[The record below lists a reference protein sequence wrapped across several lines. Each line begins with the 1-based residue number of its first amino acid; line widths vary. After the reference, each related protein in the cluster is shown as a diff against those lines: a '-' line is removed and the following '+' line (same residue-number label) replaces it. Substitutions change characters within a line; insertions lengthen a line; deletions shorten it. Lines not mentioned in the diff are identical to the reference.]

1 MGWMRGTAWVALV
14 MLGGP
19 SLAAD
24 AGQKV
29 LGYYNPK
36 THAFTPAPLAT
47 PAAAPIVRSGKFTI
61 NVKAVLDAI
70 PANDQVYAYIGAY
83 LDDTNYQN
91 ALGSQVT
98 MKRTGNTAT
107 ASLTIPYIFTA
118 MNASEMIT
126 VRVQVVTQIA
136 PYPSTTLTT
145 QIPLPANNAVT
156 VVNLPQTL

>member
-1 MGWMRGTAWVALV
+1 MGWMRGTAWIALV

-19 SLAAD
+19 SFAAA

-29 LGYYNPK
+29 PGYYNPK
-36 THAFTPAPLAT
+36 THAFTPAPQAT
-47 PAAAPIVRSGKFTI
+47 TAAAPIVRSGKLTI
-61 NVKAVLDAI
+61 NVKALLDAI
-70 PANDQVYAYIGAY
+70 STKEPVYAYIDAY

-91 ALGSQVT
+91 ALGSEVT

-118 MNASEMIT
+118 MNASEQIT
-126 VRVQVVTQIA
+126 VSVQVVTQTA
-136 PYPSTTLTT
+136 PYPSTLLTAK
-145 QIPLPANNAVT
+145 IPLPANNAVT